1 MTRMRLVASC
11 TDTTK
16 AQPLPP
22 TLIEDD
28 SGLLSRFRPL
38 ISSIN
43 GNPLVSYTATGGVIT
58 DYREITNSHASKTVT
73 VKVAVSIQALA
84 AGTQTCDLTFEGFGQ
99 DQKVDLTFEV
109 VAATTSEVSIKAV
122 DQSNMDIYAGES
134 FAVEL
139 DVTVTPWSGSE
150 TLNFKMHPDPSGS
163 HGFPYWKICHAEIID
178 VTDDLIGMNNGQYE
192 YVSPEV
198 HAESFVYSKH
208 IPVHNYAW

>member
-1 MTRMRLVASC
+1 MKLVASC
-11 TDTTK
+11 MDTAK

-28 SGLLSRFRPL
+28 SGLLSHFRPH
-38 ISSIN
+38 ISSIL
-43 GNPLVSYTATGGVIT
+43 GRPLVLYTATGGVIT
-58 DYREITNSHASKTVT
+58 NYREITNSHASKTIT

-84 AGTQTCDLTFEGFGQ
+84 VGTQTCDLTFEGFGQ
-99 DQKVDLTFEV
+99 DQKVDLTFEA

-139 DVTVTPWSGSE
+139 DVTVPPWSGSE
-150 TLNFKMHPDPSGS
+150 TLNFKMHAEPSGTPT
-163 HGFPYWKICHAEIID
+163 FNVWKICHAEIID

-198 HAESFVYSKH
+198 HAESFVYSKQ
-208 IPVHNYAW
+208 IPASSWAW